1 MRKSSGHRTINS
13 ARVVAYS
20 ISDDVEMQL
29 RQILFAIL
37 QKYNCTDLMAPI
49 YTSIKE
55 LVINAIKAN
64 FKNIYFEDYAPQNSS
79 NDIIKYEKALELFKL
94 EISRENSNYFE
105 KMARREDIMAVID
118 LWTDEK
124 MLHVKVANPVT
135 MTDTELRNVNKKLID
150 AENCKDLADY
160 CIKNLD
166 DPYREGAGLGLIL
179 IMMMLKSLQAPKD
192 SLVITTEPRMT
203 TAYLK
208 IPLGNDLA

>member
-105 KMARREDIMAVID
+105 KMARREDIKAVID

>member
-1 MRKSSGHRTINS
+1 M
-13 ARVVAYS
+13 AYS

>member
-1 MRKSSGHRTINS
+1 
-13 ARVVAYS
+13 VAYS